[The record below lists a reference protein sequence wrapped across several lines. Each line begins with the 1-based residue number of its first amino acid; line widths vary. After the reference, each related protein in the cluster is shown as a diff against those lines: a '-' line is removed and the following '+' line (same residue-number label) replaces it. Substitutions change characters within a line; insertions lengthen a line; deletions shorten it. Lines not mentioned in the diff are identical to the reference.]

1 MFIKRGD
8 DPKTKIL
15 RIVDAEEM
23 ESIEDLLKKD
33 KKEYKPVSSD
43 IKPEGK

>member
-23 ESIEDLLKKD
+23 EDLENLLKKD
-33 KKEYKPVSSD
+33 KKESKPASLD

>member
-15 RIVDAEEM
+15 RIVDAEELGSM
-23 ESIEDLLKKD
+23 EDLLKKE
-33 KKEYKPVSSD
+33 KKENKSNTSD
-43 IKPEGK
+43 IKSEGK